1 MVLSV
6 LEDKNFEE
14 NLRENDKKLIGNLDR
29 SKRVR
34 KAFLKTFEIVKNMC
48 IRPQG
53 ASQKLTSSDCTDLNH
68 GVDAKGSSYM
78 MRETDLGPSVYCI
91 IVH

>member
-34 KAFLKTFEIVKNMC
+34 KAFLKTFEIVKNMWESH
-48 IRPQG
+48 ILKTLKPIFDR
-53 ASQKLTSSDCTDLNH
+53 SKNRFDRLKNIFDRSSINRATIELDRFKPNF
-68 GVDAKGSSYM
+68 
-78 MRETDLGPSVYCI
+78 
-91 IVH
+91 

>member
-34 KAFLKTFEIVKNMC
+34 KAFLKTFEIVKN
-48 IRPQG
+48 
-53 ASQKLTSSDCTDLNH
+53 T
-68 GVDAKGSSYM
+68 
-78 MRETDLGPSVYCI
+78 
-91 IVH
+91 